1 MVERDLSQ
9 ALGAVRP
16 DEILDMAGSFW
27 VSAILKAGIELD
39 VFTEIA
45 AGNDT
50 VEKVASSIKA
60 SGRGVRILLN
70 ALCALGIISKAGGKY
85 LLTPAADQFLVKG
98 KYSYMGYAI
107 STTLMDWEALGRI
120 AEAVKTGSP
129 IVDVY
134 GAESEVW
141 EEVSI
146 GLTPSGLATASVI
159 GDVLGI
165 GTKMEP
171 GVKVLDL
178 ACGSGV
184 YGYVLLQRDPKATV
198 TDIDWQNV
206 LKVAKKVAHDM
217 GVADRVTF
225 KPSDILSID
234 YGEEEFDI
242 AIVSNILQA
251 FDPETNK
258 TILSK
263 ISKALKPGG
272 TVVINDIVADDER
285 SKARRALIF
294 AVYMLIVSTGGDA
307 YTFSEFDSWLK
318 DTGFDKVAEHRIRG
332 ATTLIMAT
340 KRALAPRAGEKGLPG
355 GEGSSE
361 H

>member
-1 MVERDLSQ
+1 MTEGNLSQ
-9 ALGAVRP
+9 AQGPVRP
-16 DEILDMAGSFW
+16 DAILDKASSFW
-27 VSAILKAGIELD
+27 VSAILKAGTELD

-60 SGRGVRILLN
+60 SERGVRILLN
-70 ALCALGIISKAGGKY
+70 ALCALGIISKAEGKY

-98 KYSYMGYAI
+98 KDSYVGYAI
-107 STTLMDWEALGRI
+107 FTTLRDWEAVGRI
-120 AEAVKTGSP
+120 AEAVKKGSP
-129 IVDVY
+129 LIGGY

-141 EEVSI
+141 EEVAI
-146 GLTPSGLATASVI
+146 GLTPSGLATGSII

-171 GVKVLDL
+171 GVKVLDI

-206 LKVAKKVAHDM
+206 LKVAQKVAHDM
-217 GVADRVTF
+217 DVAGRVTY
-225 KPSDILSID
+225 KPGDMLSID

-263 ISKALKPGG
+263 ICKALKPGG
-272 TVVINDIVADDER
+272 TVVIHDILPDEER
-285 SKARRALIF
+285 TKAIRALIF
-294 AVYMLIVSTGGDA
+294 AVYMLLVSTGGDT
-307 YTFSEFDSWLK
+307 YTLSEFESWLK
-318 DTGFDKVAEHRIRG
+318 ETGFENVATHRVPG
-332 ATTLIMAT
+332 GTTLITAT
-340 KRALAPRAGEKGLPG
+340 KRAL
-355 GEGSSE
+355 GS
-361 H
+361 